1 MVSVNGC
8 QDVKPKAITA
18 PNGALDSA
26 RVPQLGV
33 WLINTGGSGSEGKEN
48 AAAGGQKQGGASW
61 AQVDHI
67 SSV

>member
-8 QDVKPKAITA
+8 QDVKLKAITA
-18 PNGALDSA
+18 PNG
-26 RVPQLGV
+26 VPQLGV
-33 WLINTGGSGSEGKEN
+33 WLINTGGSGGEGKEDA
-48 AAAGGQKQGGASW
+48 AAAGQKEGGASW